1 MEVSMLTM
9 MTIVGS
15 ICGGSLIFII
25 ILAALLSEIAGML
38 QEAKEALTD
47 PEWWAQWLPS
57 C

>member
-1 MEVSMLTM
+1 MLTM